1 MKFNFNEKVDRSKN
15 HAAKWEE
22 MGGKFGSNDLLPMW
36 IADMDIKTAPEIV
49 EAIKEKAEQA
59 IFGYVYRPASYY
71 ETAAAWCEKRF
82 GYKID
87 PKTLIHS
94 PGVVPSMNMLV
105 KMLTKEDEKVLIQ
118 IPVYPPFA
126 ASVKTGKRTLVT
138 NELIKDENGYYTIDF
153 EDLEKKLSDEK
164 VTLMIPPF
172 AASVKTGKRTLVTN
186 ELIKDE
192 NGYYTIDFED
202 LEKKLSDEKV
212 TLMILCN
219 PHNPVGRVW
228 KKEELQKIGD
238 LCVKYN
244 VRILAD
250 EIWRDLVLP
259 GYSHTPIAS
268 LSREIENIT
277 ITCFSPTKTFNIAGL
292 QASFAVFPR
301 EEEWKAFDNELG
313 EMDIKRN
320 NPFSLVGFEAAY
332 NHGEEWLSE
341 LLAHLDGNAQYVV
354 DFVKERLPEIKT
366 VKPEGTYL
374 MWLDFNGLNITPEE
388 ITDMLIKDA
397 KVAMN
402 DGASFG
408 VNGKGF
414 ARMNIACPRYMV
426 EDAMARIEKAVK
438 NLKK

>member
-22 MGGKFGSNDLLPMW
+22 MGAKFGSNDLLPMW
-36 IADMDIKTAPEIV
+36 VADMDIKTVPEVV
-49 EAIKEKAEQA
+49 EAIKEKADQA

-138 NELIKDENGYYTIDF
+138 NEL
-153 EDLEKKLSDEK
+153 
-164 VTLMIPPF
+164 V
-172 AASVKTGKRTLVTN
+172 
-186 ELIKDE
+186 KDE

-228 KKEELQKIGD
+228 KKEELQKIGE

-259 GYSHTPIAS
+259 GYTHIPMAS
-268 LSREIENIT
+268 LSKEIEDIT

-341 LLAHLDGNAQYVV
+341 LLVHLDGNAQYVV

-374 MWLDFNGLNITPEE
+374 MWLDFNGLGLSNEE
-388 ITDMLIKDA
+388 VKELLIKDA

-408 VNGKGF
+408 ENGKGF

-426 EDAMARIEKAVK
+426 EDAMERIEKAVK
-438 NLKK
+438 NLRK

>member
-22 MGGKFGSNDLLPMW
+22 MGAKFGSNDLLPMW

-49 EAIKEKAEQA
+49 EAIKEKADQA

-118 IPVYPPFA
+118 IPVY
-126 ASVKTGKRTLVT
+126 
-138 NELIKDENGYYTIDF
+138 
-153 EDLEKKLSDEK
+153 
-164 VTLMIPPF
+164 PPF

-341 LLAHLDGNAQYVV
+341 LLVHLEGNAQYVV

-374 MWLDFNGLNITPEE
+374 MWLDFNRLNITPEE

-408 VNGKGF
+408 ANGKGF

>member
-22 MGGKFGSNDLLPMW
+22 MGAKFGSNDLLPMW

-49 EAIKEKAEQA
+49 EAIKEKADQA

-138 NELIKDENGYYTIDF
+138 NEL
-153 EDLEKKLSDEK
+153 
-164 VTLMIPPF
+164 V
-172 AASVKTGKRTLVTN
+172 
-186 ELIKDE
+186 KDE

-341 LLAHLDGNAQYVV
+341 LLVHLEGNAQYVV

-374 MWLDFNGLNITPEE
+374 MWLDFNRLNITPEE
-388 ITDMLIKDA
+388 ITEMLIKDA

-408 VNGKGF
+408 ANGKGF

>member
-22 MGGKFGSNDLLPMW
+22 MGAKFGSNDLLPMW

-49 EAIKEKAEQA
+49 EAIKEKADQA

-138 NELIKDENGYYTIDF
+138 NELVKDENGYYTI
-153 EDLEKKLSDEK
+153 E
-164 VTLMIPPF
+164 
-172 AASVKTGKRTLVTN
+172 
-186 ELIKDE
+186 
-192 NGYYTIDFED
+192 FED

-259 GYSHTPIAS
+259 GYTHTPIAS

-341 LLAHLDGNAQYVV
+341 LLVHLEGNAQYVA

-408 VNGKGF
+408 ANGKGF

>member
-22 MGGKFGSNDLLPMW
+22 MGAKFGSNDLLPMW
-36 IADMDIKTAPEIV
+36 IADMDIKTVPEVV
-49 EAIKEKAEQA
+49 EAIKEKADQA

-82 GYKID
+82 GYKVD

-138 NELIKDENGYYTIDF
+138 NEL
-153 EDLEKKLSDEK
+153 
-164 VTLMIPPF
+164 V
-172 AASVKTGKRTLVTN
+172 
-186 ELIKDE
+186 KDE

-259 GYSHTPIAS
+259 GYTHTPIAS

-277 ITCFSPTKTFNIAGL
+277 VTCFSPTKTFNIAGL

-341 LLAHLDGNAQYVV
+341 LLVHLEGNAQYVA

-408 VNGKGF
+408 ANGKGF

>member
-22 MGGKFGSNDLLPMW
+22 MGAKFGSNDLLPMW

-49 EAIKEKAEQA
+49 EAIKEKADQA

-138 NELIKDENGYYTIDF
+138 NEL
-153 EDLEKKLSDEK
+153 
-164 VTLMIPPF
+164 V
-172 AASVKTGKRTLVTN
+172 
-186 ELIKDE
+186 KDE

-259 GYSHTPIAS
+259 GYTHTPIAS

-301 EEEWKAFDNELG
+301 EEEWKAFDNELC

-341 LLAHLDGNAQYVV
+341 LLVHLEGNAQYVA
-354 DFVKERLPEIKT
+354 DFVKERLPEVKT

-408 VNGKGF
+408 ENGKGF